1 MHFSKEYYKRAS
13 EDSYKSARYQQKIIY
28 EFLSY
33 LNFPKTAKVLDIG
46 SGLGRN
52 LDTLQ
57 QFFDSIFVVDI
68 SEFALRKSR
77 QTHGNDLN
85 YLVAD
90 VQKVPFKKQLF
101 DLVICTEVIEHL
113 NHQESAIETISQAL
127 KPDGYLIVSS
137 PNYSNL
143 TGLVKKIKDK
153 KIGHEGWSPWHESHS
168 GLERFMSWKK
178 LRNMLNKN
186 FKITKSRGAGYI
198 YAWLFFTP
206 LRNYD
211 SYYPLIL
218 LGKMPL
224 LKRWGMNY
232 YILAQK
238 KYTII

>member
-13 EDSYKSARYQQKIIY
+13 ANSYKSASYQQKILY

-33 LNFPKTAKVLDIG
+33 LNLPNTSKVLDIG

-52 LDTLQ
+52 LNTLQ
-57 QFFDSIFVVDI
+57 QFFDKIFAVDI
-68 SEFALRKSR
+68 SEFALQKSR
-77 QTHGNDLN
+77 QNHGNGLN

-90 VQKVPFKKQLF
+90 VQKPPFKKKFF

-113 NHQESAIETISQAL
+113 NHQESAIEAIAQVL
-127 KPDGYLIVSS
+127 KLGGYLVVSS

-143 TGLVKKIKDK
+143 TGLVKRIKDK
-153 KIGHEGWSPWHESHS
+153 KIGHEGWSPWHEDHS
-168 GLERFMSWKK
+168 GLERFMSWRK

-186 FKITKSRGAGYI
+186 FKIIKSRGAGYI
-198 YAWLFFTP
+198 YAWFFFTP

-211 SYYPLIL
+211 SYYPLIS
-218 LGKMPL
+218 LGKMPVF
-224 LKRWGMNY
+224 KRWGMNY